1 MHTPLPRKPFPLIG
15 IAAKAQSGKTTVAN
29 LLQKGALYTHVS
41 FAEPIRQFV
50 SELTGISRADLE
62 DAKIKEAVIPW
73 IGKSPRQLMQTLGTE
88 WGRQQVHEDFWI
100 RRAMA
105 EVERIEYGEGRAVIS
120 DVRFDN
126 EAQAIRD
133 HGGVVLHLVRPDAL
147 VVASHA
153 SESGVTKQP
162 GDYTIVNDGSLMAL
176 AKKVDV
182 MSYGFWQAA
191 R

>member
-1 MHTPLPRKPFPLIG
+1 MHTPSRHKPFPLIG

-29 LLQKGALYTHVS
+29 LLQKGALYKHVS

-50 SELTGISRADLE
+50 SDLTGISRADLE
-62 DAKIKEAVIPW
+62 DAKVKEAVIPW

-88 WGRQQVHEDFWI
+88 WGRELVREDFWI

-105 EVERIEYGEGRAVIS
+105 EVERIEFAGGRAVIS

-162 GDYTIVNDGSLMAL
+162 GDYTIVNDGSLMEL

-182 MSYGFWQAA
+182 MTYHFWQAA